1 MAGALQPRNGS
12 LQKPLEYF
20 PNPVYVRPIYASQC
34 TAADSCTCLKHCGK
48 CVPTDRTCLV
58 RRAIDAASGGK
69 GQVDFQTVY
78 YYALQMIVFY
88 VASAALAYLVP
99 QIVLRISQRTVR
111 LMRGD
116 LFYKLMRLP
125 VKYFDT
131 HQIGEL
137 LSRISYDID
146 TVNTSLS
153 NDLVQILT
161 SIITIVGALVM
172 MIKISPLLVLVL

>member
-1 MAGALQPRNGS
+1 
-12 LQKPLEYF
+12 
-20 PNPVYVRPIYASQC
+20 
-34 TAADSCTCLKHCGK
+34 
-48 CVPTDRTCLV
+48 
-58 RRAIDAASGGK
+58 
-69 GQVDFQTVY
+69 
-78 YYALQMIVFY
+78 
-88 VASAALAYLVP
+88 
-99 QIVLRISQRTVR
+99 
-111 LMRGD
+111 MRGD

-172 MIKISPLLVLVL
+172 MIKITPLLVLVFVVTVPLSVLFTRFYDQPGTPPVSQSF